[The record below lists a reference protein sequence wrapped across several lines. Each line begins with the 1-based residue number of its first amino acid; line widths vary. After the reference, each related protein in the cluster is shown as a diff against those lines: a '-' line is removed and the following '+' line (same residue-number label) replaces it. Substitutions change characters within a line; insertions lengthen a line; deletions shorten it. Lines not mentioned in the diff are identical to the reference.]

1 MSSGG
6 GKATDIKQLFSV
18 CVENPVGAHHHGVGA
33 RARSCVSVCVCV
45 CVCGYVGGEGVG
57 GWGGGGGWGVYVSPS
72 SAMASLSDTLS
83 VKDVVNQSLRACVC
97 ASYSF
102 LYCCLELV
110 RDLRVF

>member
-1 MSSGG
+1 MSSGS

-45 CVCGYVGGEGVG
+45 CVLAGWVG
-57 GWGGGGGWGVYVSPS
+57 GWVGGGYMGGGRVYVSPS
-72 SAMASLSDTLS
+72 SATALLSDTLS

-97 ASYSF
+97 ESYSF
-102 LYCCLELV
+102 LYCRLELV